1 MPQVAVRAPMP
12 RPVEPEDLTAY
23 AFLSTPSLSPDGK
36 TVALSVHR
44 ALLDKD
50 EYEGN
55 LWLVPVAGGAPRQLT
70 TAGKDSGA
78 KVSPGGKRIAFTSE
92 RGMGEGGKGNG
103 P

>member
-1 MPQVAVRAPMP
+1 MP

-55 LWLVPVAGGAPRQLT
+55 LWLVPVAGGAPRHRQARPGSGCAGLCRDHFLGFCGPTLATLAT
-70 TAGKDSGA
+70 TASM
-78 KVSPGGKRIAFTSE
+78 PGRRRSMARS
-92 RGMGEGGKGNG
+92 
-103 P
+103 